1 MMGRNLPEDQLA
13 TAPRRQFV
21 AALAGASLAPLAH
34 ARVDP
39 AARPAPIVA
48 PRPFRVRTLT
58 AGVSVRDA
66 GDLRPVDDAIA
77 FLQRAK
83 KRFESEGY
91 EVQTTRIATQPFL
104 DPVGVV
110 ARRRAIEPLQV
121 LDRWV
126 TERSVLISLG
136 PVILTDRLDP
146 DCAPWAAEI
155 VRTTRSTSFSV
166 SIASTAQGVHGRAA
180 RVAAEAMQA
189 IAKATPGGAGNFR
202 FAAAAN
208 VQPGTPFFPVAV
220 HEGPSSLAV
229 GIEMA
234 GLLGDSFI
242 EARGAADVVGRVRAT
257 IDDALREVERVAEAA
272 VENERRV
279 YLGIDPSP
287 APSKDRSIGAA
298 IERIS
303 GAPFGGAGTL
313 RACAMVTDVLRSL
326 TTRTCGY
333 AGLMLPVLEDPVLAQ
348 RAGEGRYGVQELLLF
363 SSVCGTGL
371 DVVPLAGDTP
381 VDELTAI
388 ITDVAALSVKLRK
401 PLSARLYLVP
411 GKRAGEAAHFDD
423 PLLTDCV
430 VFKLG

>member
-1 MMGRNLPEDQLA
+1 M
-13 TAPRRQFV
+13 
-21 AALAGASLAPLAH
+21 AALAGASLASLAGGR
-34 ARVDP
+34 AAA
-39 AARPAPIVA
+39 AARPAPLVA
-48 PRPFRVRTLT
+48 ARPFRVRTLT
-58 AGVSVRDA
+58 AGVTVRDA

-77 FLQRAK
+77 FLQRAR
-83 KRFESEGY
+83 KRFENEGY

-104 DPVGVV
+104 DPAGVV
-110 ARRRAIEPLQV
+110 ARRRAIEPIQV

-126 TERSVLISLG
+126 TERSVLISIG

-146 DCAPWAAEI
+146 DFAPWAAEV
-155 VRTTRSTSFSV
+155 VRTTRSTSLSV
-166 SIASTAQGVHGRAA
+166 SVASAAQGVHARAS
-180 RVAAEAMQA
+180 RVAAEAMLA
-189 IAKATPGGAGNFR
+189 IAKATPGGLGNFR

-208 VQPGTPFFPVAV
+208 VPAGTPFFPVAV
-220 HEGPSSLAV
+220 HDGPSSLAV
-229 GIEMA
+229 GLEMA
-234 GLLGDSFI
+234 GLLGDSFT

-303 GAPFGGAGTL
+303 GVPFGGTGTL
-313 RACAMVTDVLRSL
+313 RACAMVTDVLKTLATRS
-326 TTRTCGY
+326 CGY

-348 RAGEGRYGVQELLLF
+348 RAGESRYGLQELLLL

-371 DVVPLAGDTP
+371 DVVPLPGDTP
-381 VDELTAI
+381 VETLSAVV
-388 ITDVAALSVKLRK
+388 TDVAALSAKLHK
-401 PLSARLYLVP
+401 PLSARLLLVP
-411 GKRAGEAAHFDD
+411 GKRAGQLAHFDD

-430 VFKLG
+430 VFRVE

>member
-1 MMGRNLPEDQLA
+1 MSRNLREDQLA
-13 TAPRRQFV
+13 IAPRRQFI
-21 AALAGASLAPLAH
+21 ATLGAASLAPRSRTTASS
-34 ARVDP
+34 AGGGRAP
-39 AARPAPIVA
+39 AA
-48 PRPFRVRTLT
+48 PRPFRIRTLT
-58 AGVSVRDA
+58 AGVSLRDA

-77 FLQRAK
+77 FLQRAR

-126 TERSVLISLG
+126 TERGVLISLG

-146 DCAPWAAEI
+146 DFAPWAAEV
-155 VRTTRSTSFSV
+155 VRTTRNTSLSV
-166 SIASTAQGVHGRAA
+166 SIASIPQGVHARAA

-189 IAKATPGGAGNFR
+189 IASATAGGIGNFR

-208 VQPGTPFFPVAV
+208 VPAGTPFFPVAV
-220 HEGPSSLAV
+220 HEGASSLAV

-234 GLLGDSFI
+234 GLVGDAFT
-242 EARGAADVVGRVRAT
+242 EARGAADVTGRVRAT
-257 IDDALREVERVAEAA
+257 IEDALREVERVAEAS

-279 YLGIDPSP
+279 FAGIDPSP
-287 APSKDRSIGAA
+287 APSKDRSIGAV
-298 IERIS
+298 IERIA
-303 GAPFGGAGTL
+303 GAPFGDPGTL

-326 TTRTCGY
+326 GIRSCGY
-333 AGLMLPVLEDPVLAQ
+333 AGLMLPVLEDPVLAL
-348 RAGEGRYGVQELLLF
+348 RAGEGRYGLHELLLF

-381 VDELTAI
+381 IETLSAI
-388 ITDVAALSVKLRK
+388 VTDVAALSAKLRK
-401 PLSARLYLVP
+401 PLSARLFLVP
-411 GKRAGEAAHFDD
+411 GKRAGQLAHFDD

-430 VFKLG
+430 VFKVG